1 MVMEKDLGYRRVQS
15 TGRGSFIISLPKEW
29 VNDLGIA
36 KGSEVAFKLRDDSSL
51 ILTPSKMVEE
61 KVSEKKPEP
70 KDYSVF
76 VDEKDNPRSVCR
88 KIISLYVIN
97 ADLVHVRFRNKMNAT
112 DYKTSI
118 NNLVKKTLLGA
129 EIIDESSSDMTIQ
142 ILINHPEFPI
152 EKAIRRMAIMALSAN
167 ETAASSLNRKDG
179 ETFSEVS
186 ESKNDVSRLNLYV
199 IRQLKFGLEENW
211 FKELGFKTPKEFLG
225 YRIVVNDIKSIA
237 DNAMIISR
245 NISNLRKLIKD
256 QMLFLK
262 ENVDEE
268 TYSQILE
275 LNALAH
281 KLFEESLGAMFK
293 RDYGHADSI
302 ISQTESLSV
311 RESDLTTIIFSKKLD
326 PNVSSIF
333 GLILDNAR
341 RIMEYAIDISE
352 VTLNRTIEEN
362 NGRDNQPRE

>member
-1 MVMEKDLGYRRVQS
+1 MEKDLGYRRVQS
-15 TGRGSFIISLPKEW
+15 TGRGSYIISLPKEW
-29 VNDLGIA
+29 VNKIGVE
-36 KGSEVAFKLRDDSSL
+36 KGSEIAFKLRDDSSL
-51 ILTPSKMVEE
+51 ILTPSKMLEE
-61 KVSEKKPEP
+61 KISEPKPEL
-70 KDYSVF
+70 KDYWVY
-76 VDEKDNPRSVCR
+76 VHEKDKPRSICR

-97 ADLVHVRFRNKMNAT
+97 ADLIHIRFKNNLQVAEHKAT
-112 DYKTSI
+112 I

-129 EIIDESSSDMTIQ
+129 EIIDESSNDMTIQ
-142 ILINHPEFPI
+142 ILINHPEFPV

-167 ETAASSLNRKDG
+167 EIAVLSLGKKNED
-179 ETFSEVS
+179 TFSEVS

-211 FKELGFKTPKEFLG
+211 FKELGFRSPKEFLG

-245 NISNLRKLIKD
+245 NINNFKKLIKD
-256 QMLFLK
+256 QTLFLK

-275 LNALAH
+275 LNSLAH

-293 RDYGHADSI
+293 RDYEHADNI
-302 ISQTESLSV
+302 ISQIESLSI

-333 GLILDNAR
+333 SLILDNTR
-341 RIMEYAIDISE
+341 RIMEYTIDISE
-352 VTLNRTIEEN
+352 VTLNRTIEEDTERN
-362 NGRDNQPRE
+362 NLPHS

>member
-1 MVMEKDLGYRRVQS
+1 MEKDLGYRRVQS
-15 TGRGSFIISLPKEW
+15 TGRGSYIISLPKEW
-29 VNDLGIA
+29 VNEMGVV
-36 KGSEVAFKLRDDSSL
+36 KGSEIAFKLRDDSSL
-51 ILTPSKMVEE
+51 ILTPSRMVEE
-61 KVSEKKPEP
+61 NASEKNPGL

-76 VDEKDNPRSVCR
+76 VDVKDNPRTVCR

-97 ADLVHVRFRNKMNAT
+97 ADLVHVRFRNEVNAAVH
-112 DYKTSI
+112 KASI

-129 EIIDESSSDMTIQ
+129 EIIDESSRDLTIQ
-142 ILINHPEFPI
+142 ILVNHPEFPI

-199 IRQLKFGLEENW
+199 IRQLKFGLEVNW

-237 DNAMIISR
+237 DNSMIISR
-245 NISNLRKLIKD
+245 NINNFRRLIKD
-256 QMLFLK
+256 QTLFLK

-275 LNALAH
+275 LNSLAH
-281 KLFEESLGAMFK
+281 RLFEESLGAMFK
-293 RDYGHADSI
+293 RDYEHADMI
-302 ISQTESLSV
+302 ISQVESLSV
-311 RESDLTTIIFSKKLD
+311 KESDLTTIISSKKLD

-333 GLILDNAR
+333 SLILDNAR

-352 VTLNRTIEEN
+352 VTLNRTVEEVTKEN
-362 NGRDNQPRE
+362 YSA